1 MAKNDELLARLNNKE
16 DNFTERKLES
26 AGNYEFRKTIVAFA
40 NSVPENHTGILF
52 IGVRNDGTVAG
63 VNGADSLQKTIRNI
77 CETDCYPPIKHTC
90 AVLVVESKDVVA
102 AEISHSNQRPHFA
115 GPAFVRVGSE
125 SKIATPELYQD
136 LLTSHCSHAG
146 QLLKLKNQIVTVMTI
161 RKVLGKP
168 TPVPND
174 LFNRTHECKV
184 TDVTPSII
192 SLRDIGSD
200 INYAEPIENV
210 QISHDEEK
218 HRPMLIV
225 RPT

>member
-1 MAKNDELLARLNNKE
+1 MANQILRMFVRQEHTNFRLQYRFHQSLIQLSRRRNGTKVPLRCLFFRFELFDRGQIEREPKGSNGMAKNDELLARLNNKE

-26 AGNYEFRKTIVAFA
+26 ARNYEFRKTIVAFA
-40 NSVPENHTGILF
+40 NSMPENQTGILF

-90 AVLVVESKDVVA
+90 AVLVVEGKDVVA

-146 QLLKLKNQIVTVMTI
+146 QLLKLKN
-161 RKVLGKP
+161 
-168 TPVPND
+168 
-174 LFNRTHECKV
+174 
-184 TDVTPSII
+184 
-192 SLRDIGSD
+192 
-200 INYAEPIENV
+200 
-210 QISHDEEK
+210 
-218 HRPMLIV
+218 
-225 RPT
+225 